1 MNPESPFQLRL
12 HRFSIRTRL
21 FSIVLAF
28 AIPMFVLI
36 YFTIDNI
43 NRNINLTLME
53 RKGIQY
59 QRPLINILAEVANH
73 RLTRM
78 TMAAGADK
86 AIEYNNQ
93 SQNIDKLLEELFEID
108 KKFAADLRFTDED
121 STNPNYKKNTIE
133 ELKNNWNSIKTYNAD
148 SSEVYGKMFQTLSN
162 MIARVG
168 DKSGLILDPDLD
180 SYYMMD
186 ISVNRLPRTIR
197 RVSDITF
204 ILYPQLVYG
213 GIVSEGTRGEAKVAE
228 RFLKEA
234 EFDSVLSDIESAF
247 NEDKNFYGITPTLRS
262 EMEPIIATYKLK
274 MGILVGMLNSISNGE
289 VVKDDDFAATIYDVR
304 KFFVVMND
312 ATLNQLDAM
321 LVARIRYYE
330 HKQLQI
336 LILYA
341 VAQIIGLW
349 LFLFLTTSVTTPI
362 NRLYR
367 AIVAITEGNLNA
379 VIPSKNFQDEI
390 GKIARGVE
398 SFRLNMLEKVRLESA
413 LKEESDYLQSV
424 MDSSLDGIIV
434 LNNSGVILNFNRAA
448 ERMFGYSVGEVTG
461 MNISIIMPHDSAL
474 HENKY
479 IDRYLDEIN
488 SGEAGVN
495 RDIEGRRKNGEIFP
509 MEISLSR
516 LMHTDNEVF
525 FVGLFKDIT
534 ERKMMEDEL
543 IQHRD
548 HLQKLVDIQTI
559 DLIIEKEKAEK
570 ATIAKSEFLSNMS
583 HELRTPMHAILNY
596 ANMGAKIVAGDESNK
611 LNKYLNNI
619 QTAGNRLLGLLNSLL
634 DFEKLE
640 AGKMEFSLKEGDFT
654 KIIDYAE
661 VELDSLLKVKN
672 LRIEKKYLCKNTN
685 ALFDEVRIVQVLV
698 NLISNSIKFSPEN
711 GVITITLA
719 DEYLPEKGGIKV
731 AMLCSIEDEGMG
743 IPEGE
748 LESVFDKF
756 TQSSKTKTTAGG
768 TGLGLSISRKIVE
781 RHNGIMWAE
790 NGKTKGAIL
799 KFILPRG

>member
-12 HRFSIRTRL
+12 HRFSIRARL

-28 AIPMFVLI
+28 AVPMFVLMH
-36 YFTIDNI
+36 FTIDNI
-43 NRNINLTLME
+43 SHNINLTLIE

-59 QRPLINILAEVANH
+59 ERPLINILAEVANH

-78 TMAAGADK
+78 TMATGADK
-86 AIEYNNQ
+86 EIEYNNQ
-93 SQNIDKLLEELFEID
+93 SQNIDKLLKELSEID
-108 KKFAADLRFTDED
+108 QKFAADLQLTAEGL
-121 STNPNYKKNTIE
+121 SNSNSKNNMIE
-133 ELKNNWNSIKTYNAD
+133 ELKNNWSGIKEYNAD
-148 SSEVYGKMFQTLSN
+148 SSEVYGKMFQTLSSI
-162 MIARVG
+162 IARVS

-197 RVSDITF
+197 RVSDIAFT
-204 ILYPQLVYG
+204 LYPQLIHS
-213 GIVSEGTRGEAKVAE
+213 GIASEGARGEAKVAE
-228 RFLKEA
+228 RFFKEA
-234 EFDSVLSDIESAF
+234 EFDSVLSGMESVF
-247 NEDKNFYGITPTLRS
+247 NEDKNFYGVTPTLKP
-262 EMEPIIATYKLK
+262 EMDPIISIYKLK

-289 VVKDDDFAATIYDVR
+289 FVKADDFADTIYDVR
-304 KFFVVMND
+304 KFFVIMND

-321 LVARIRYYE
+321 LMARIRYYE

-341 VAQIIGLW
+341 VVQIIGLW

-367 AIVAITEGNLNA
+367 AIVAITAGNLNTS
-379 VIPSKNFQDEI
+379 VPSKKFQDEI
-390 GKIARGVE
+390 GQIARGVE
-398 SFRLNMLEKVRLESA
+398 SFRLNMLEKIRLESA

-434 LNNSGVILNFNRAA
+434 LNSNGVILNFNRAA
-448 ERMFGYSVGEVTG
+448 ERMFGYSVEDITG
-461 MNISIIMPHDSAL
+461 KNISVIVPQNSEL
-474 HENKY
+474 YKNKY
-479 IDRYLDEIN
+479 IENYLNEVNSDEV
-488 SGEAGVN
+488 GVN

-509 MEISLSR
+509 IEISLSR
-516 LMHTDNEVF
+516 LMHTDNEIF

-548 HLQKLVDIQTI
+548 HLQKLVDIQTV

-611 LNKYLNNI
+611 LTKYLNNI

-640 AGKMEFSLKEGDFT
+640 AGKMEFSLKEGDFV
-654 KIIDYAE
+654 KVIDYAE

-672 LRIEKKYLCKNTN
+672 LKIEKKYLCKSTN

-719 DEYLPEKGGIKV
+719 DEYLPEKGGIKT
-731 AMLCSIEDEGMG
+731 ALLCSIEDEGMG

-756 TQSSKTKTTAGG
+756 TQSSKTKTMAGG
-768 TGLGLSISRKIVE
+768 TGLGLSISRKIIE
-781 RHNGIMWAE
+781 SHNGIMWAE
-790 NGKTKGAIL
+790 NSKTKGAIL
-799 KFILPRG
+799 KFIIPRG